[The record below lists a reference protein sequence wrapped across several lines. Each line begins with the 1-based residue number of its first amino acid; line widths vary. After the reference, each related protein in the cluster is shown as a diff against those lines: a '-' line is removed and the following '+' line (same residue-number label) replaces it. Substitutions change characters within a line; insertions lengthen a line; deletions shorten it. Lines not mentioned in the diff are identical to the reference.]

1 MVYSPVT
8 LSLIHLIRLFID
20 QDFDHDILRGLER
33 RISDL
38 DAVSAYETNLS
49 EASDPALLTWAGE
62 AGRIIL
68 THDRKTM
75 PAHASNRIASGEPMA
90 GVIVIPRQLPI
101 SQVIDELEIV
111 ITCTFEQE
119 WKNIIRYL
127 PL

>member
-1 MVYSPVT
+1 M
-8 LSLIHLIRLFID
+8 IRLFID

-33 RISDL
+33 RIPDL
-38 DAVSAYETNLS
+38 DAVSAYEADLS
-49 EASDPALLTWAGE
+49 KASDLALLTWAGE

-75 PAHASNRIASGEPMA
+75 PAHASNLIAAGEPMA
-90 GVIVIPRQLPI
+90 GVIVISRQLPI
-101 SQVIDELEIV
+101 SQVIDDLEIV
-111 ITCTFEQE
+111 VTCSFEHE